1 MFSSFM
7 NPVAIYVGYFSHLAF
22 VVVLPD
28 VNYGNN
34 LQKKRFFSSLFCKL
48 SFSFELVDSSL
59 ANSQIHHHRESSSS
73 LAQRLM
79 REFVHL
85 IAV

>member
-28 VNYGNN
+28 GNNGNN
-34 LQKKRFFSSLFCKL
+34 LQKKISFLFCKL
-48 SFSFELVDSSL
+48 SFSSELIDSSL
-59 ANSQIHHHRESSSS
+59 ASSQIHYHRESSSS

>member
-7 NPVAIYVGYFSHLAF
+7 NPVAIYVGYFFHLAF

-28 VNYGNN
+28 GNYGNN
-34 LQKKRFFSSLFCKL
+34 LQKKSFSLFCKL
-48 SFSFELVDSSL
+48 SFSFEPIDSSL
-59 ANSQIHHHRESSSS
+59 ADSQIHYHRESSSS
-73 LAQRLM
+73 LAQRLI

>member
-1 MFSSFM
+1 ML
-7 NPVAIYVGYFSHLAF
+7 VIFSHLAF
-22 VVVLPD
+22 VVELPD
-28 VNYGNN
+28 VNCGNN
-34 LQKKRFFSSLFCKL
+34 LQKKIVSSLFCKL
-48 SFSFELVDSSL
+48 SFSFELIDSSL
-59 ANSQIHHHRESSSS
+59 ASSQIHYHRESSSS

>member
-34 LQKKRFFSSLFCKL
+34 LQKEMFFSLFCKL
-48 SFSFELVDSSL
+48 SFSFELIDSSL
-59 ANSQIHHHRESSSS
+59 ANSQIHYHRESSSS
-73 LAQRLM
+73 LAQWLM

>member
-34 LQKKRFFSSLFCKL
+34 LQKKRFFLLYSANLVFL
-48 SFSFELVDSSL
+48 S
-59 ANSQIHHHRESSSS
+59 N
-73 LAQRLM
+73 
-79 REFVHL
+79 
-85 IAV
+85 